1 MNYPRFSAQF
11 KIRLTAN
18 HLTKW
23 DTAGPVIAVP
33 CRLMY
38 EDAASQKRMQ
48 VVCCRP

>member
-33 CRLMY
+33 CLMY